1 MKRMHTA
8 VRLNQTI
15 RERSQEARL
24 VIVNLPGPPKHES
37 GEENCI
43 LAIVHLNSFLTSINS
58 VPNDS

>member
-8 VRLNQTI
+8 VRLNQAI
-15 RERSQEARL
+15 RERSQGARL

-43 LAIVHLNSFLTSINS
+43 LAITR
-58 VPNDS
+58 